1 MMTLFTPV
9 GTAGQTTFYVA
20 TKFRYVLV
28 DAADEDEARESGAEK
43 LYELYEDLR
52 RKLGH
57 EVEIKIHILREASDK
72 EIGIWND
79 HVEFVT
85 RELERR
91 NNQ

>member
-1 MMTLFTPV
+1 MTLFTPV
-9 GTAGQTTFYVA
+9 GQAGQKTFYVA
-20 TKFRYVLV
+20 TRFRYVLV
-28 DAADEDEARESGAEK
+28 DAADEEEARESGAEK

-52 RKLGH
+52 RKLGR
-57 EVEIKIHILREASDK
+57 EVEIEIHILREASHK

>member
-1 MMTLFTPV
+1 MTLFTPV
-9 GTAGQTTFYVA
+9 GATGQTTFYVA

-28 DAADEDEARESGAEK
+28 DAANEEEARAVGQVK

-52 RKLGH
+52 RKLGR
-57 EVEIKIHILREASDK
+57 EVEIEIHILREASEK

>member
-1 MMTLFTPV
+1 MTLFTPV
-9 GTAGQTTFYVA
+9 GQTGQSTYYVA

-28 DAADEDEARESGAEK
+28 DARDEDEARELGAAK